1 MKIFFRLFS
10 YARPL
15 EKFAIPFIFTT
26 ILSAVFRALTFTLL
40 IPILQILFVR
50 QVPTVNT
57 MPVFSLSF
65 SYLKDVFYY
74 YFTLILQQ
82 ENGKLHILYF
92 VCGVFLLATIL
103 TNFFNYLSQ
112 RIMENLRTHTLLN
125 LRKAVFE
132 KVLSFHLSYFSNER
146 KGDIMAKVTSDVST
160 VQGSI
165 SNTLIV
171 FFKEP
176 VNLIT
181 YIAVLFALSAELT
194 LFTLLI
200 LPISGVVISKIVKKL
215 RENASDASE
224 SQGRMIGYLDEAL
237 SAMRVVKAFNAEPA
251 MQNKFHNE
259 NLRYSR
265 LQRKMVK
272 RQELA
277 SPVSEILGAVTIIG
291 IIVYAGSL
299 IVSNDH
305 GLSGEF
311 FIAYIVAYSQVLR
324 PAKSITNSF
333 SSIQHGIVA
342 GKRILDLIN
351 TPVEVSDKENAVK
364 IEEFKNSIEFKNV
377 SFSYNQNKKIL
388 NDISFSLYKGKTVA
402 LVGPSGGGKSTISDL
417 IPRFYDPQQGS
428 ISIDGIDLRDCKIES
443 VRNLIGIVNQEPML
457 FNDTIYNNIAFGR
470 SKVTEEEVIH
480 AAKVANA
487 HQFIL
492 NTEKGYHTSIGDR
505 GVKLSGGQKQRL
517 SIARAVLKNPPIL
530 ILDEA
535 TSALDTESERLVQE
549 ALTNLMKNR
558 TSLVIAHRLST
569 IINADQILVIQ
580 NGKVIEQGSHLE
592 LISQKDG
599 LYNKLSMLQ
608 SHHQLPTQ

>member
-26 ILSAVFRALTFTLL
+26 ILSAIFRALTFTLL

-50 QVPTVNT
+50 EVPVVKT
-57 MPVFSLSF
+57 MPTFSASF
-65 SYLKDVFYY
+65 SYLKDLFYY
-74 YFTLILQQ
+74 YFTMILQQ
-82 ENGKLHILYF
+82 ENGKLYILYF
-92 VCGVFLLATIL
+92 VCGVFLAATIL

-125 LRKAVFE
+125 LRKAVFA
-132 KVLSFHLSYFSNER
+132 KVLSFHLGYFSNER
-146 KGDIMAKVTSDVST
+146 KGDIMSKVTSDVSI

-165 SNTLIV
+165 TSTLIV

-181 YIAVLFALSAELT
+181 YVAVLFALSTQLT

-200 LPISGVVISKIVKKL
+200 LPISGVIISKIVKKL
-215 RENASDASE
+215 RENASDASD
-224 SQGRMIGYLDEAL
+224 SLGRMIGYLDEAL

-251 MQNKFHNE
+251 METKFHNE
-259 NLRYSR
+259 NIKYSR

-277 SPVSEILGAVTIIG
+277 SPVSEILGALTIIG

-299 IVSNDH
+299 IVSKDH
-305 GLSGEF
+305 ALSGEF

-324 PAKSITNSF
+324 PAKAITNSF

-342 GKRILDLIN
+342 GKRILELLDSS
-351 TPVEVSDKENAVK
+351 VDVKDKPDAVK
-364 IEEFKNSIEFKNV
+364 IEDFQNSIEFKNV
-377 SFSYNQNKKIL
+377 TFSYNQNKKIL
-388 NDISFSLYKGKTVA
+388 NDISFTLTKGKTIA

-417 IPRFYDPQQGS
+417 IPRFYDPQEGA
-428 ISIDGIDLRDCKIES
+428 IYIDGVKLKDCKIDS
-443 VRNLIGIVNQEPML
+443 VRNLIGIVNQEAML
-457 FNDTIYNNIAFGR
+457 FNDTIFNNIAFGR
-470 SKVTEEEVIH
+470 ADVTEEEVIH

-492 NTEKGYHTSIGDR
+492 NTEKGYQTSIGDR

-535 TSALDTESERLVQE
+535 TSALDTESERLVQD

-569 IINADQILVIQ
+569 IINADEILVIQ
-580 NGKVIEQGSHLE
+580 NGQVLE
-592 LISQKDG
+592 KGNHVELMSNTNG
-599 LYNKLSMLQ
+599 LYNKLSLMQ
-608 SHHQLPTQ
+608 SHHKHIV